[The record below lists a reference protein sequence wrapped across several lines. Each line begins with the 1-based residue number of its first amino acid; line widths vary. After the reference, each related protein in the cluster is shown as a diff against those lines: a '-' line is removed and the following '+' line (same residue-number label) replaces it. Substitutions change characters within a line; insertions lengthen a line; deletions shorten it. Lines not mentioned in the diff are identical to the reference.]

1 MMIFGILGILL
12 IVYLLFK
19 TDLFG
24 RKDDFFRKGNDEALE
39 ALSKRYAQGTL
50 SREEYLSM
58 KEDISN

>member
-1 MMIFGILGILL
+1 MIPF
-12 IVYLLFK
+12 V
-19 TDLFG
+19 
-24 RKDDFFRKGNDEALE
+24 RENDEALE

>member
-12 IVYLLFK
+12 IVYLLFR
-19 TDLFG
+19 TDMFG
-24 RKDDFFRKGNDEALE
+24 RKNDSFRKGNDEALE

>member
-1 MMIFGILGILL
+1 MMIFGILGTLL
-12 IVYLLFK
+12 IMYLLFR
-19 TDLFG
+19 TDMFG
-24 RKDDFFRKGNDEALE
+24 RKDDSFRKGTDEALE